1 MYADDVVLL
10 SETSNGL
17 QNCLNKLSA
26 YCKQWGLD
34 INVRKTKML
43 VFNNTGR
50 LKSYVFT
57 FNNKVLEND
66 RNYTYLCVNFSLS
79 DSFTDVK

>member
-1 MYADDVVLL
+1 MLVFNNTGKLKSYVF
-10 SETSNGL
+10 TFN
-17 QNCLNKLSA
+17 NK
-26 YCKQWGLD
+26 
-34 INVRKTKML
+34 V